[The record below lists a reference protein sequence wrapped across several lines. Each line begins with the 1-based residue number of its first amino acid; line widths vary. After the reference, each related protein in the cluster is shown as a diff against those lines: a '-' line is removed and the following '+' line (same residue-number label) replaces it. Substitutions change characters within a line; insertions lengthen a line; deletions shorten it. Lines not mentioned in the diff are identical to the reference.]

1 MHKNT
6 PKFHDAHLGPISMK
20 IISWKQKMQKFVLKY
35 LSQRKMALSK
45 QNVQR
50 NNKLRLVT
58 QLKDQFDM
66 IIEIIIL

>member
-1 MHKNT
+1 M
-6 PKFHDAHLGPISMK
+6 
-20 IISWKQKMQKFVLKY
+20 QKHKFVLKY
-35 LSQRKMALSK
+35 LSQRKIALSK